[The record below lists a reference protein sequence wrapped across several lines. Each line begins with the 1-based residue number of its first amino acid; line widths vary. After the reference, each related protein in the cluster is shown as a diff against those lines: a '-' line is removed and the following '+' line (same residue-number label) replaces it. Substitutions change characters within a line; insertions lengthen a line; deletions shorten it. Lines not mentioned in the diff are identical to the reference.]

1 MSGSALGLGALLR
14 CPTVL
19 QLRPTAFLFFY
30 FLFFYTRQLEERKRM
45 GEREK
50 F

>member
-1 MSGSALGLGALLR
+1 MSDNATTLAN
-14 CPTVL
+14 TT
-19 QLRPTAFLFFY
+19 QQHFY
-30 FLFFYTRQLEERKRM
+30 FLFFTRQLEKRKRM